1 MIKKALGKGLSALLP
16 ENQSSEELLEI
27 DLDLLDVNQEQP
39 RTRFD
44 EEKLTEL
51 ADSIQEN
58 GIVQPI
64 LVRRL
69 GHRFQII
76 AGERRWRAAQKA
88 NLLKIPAVVKDI
100 SDDKLLELALVEN
113 IARQELNPIEE
124 ALAFQK
130 LISTYKLTQEQVARR
145 VGKER
150 SSVAN
155 IVRLLK
161 LPEDIQNLVE
171 TEKISMGHARALLG
185 LEGQEDAVEHQ
196 RKIAER
202 IINDGL
208 SVREVEKLVDHLRS
222 APPQKIPIVVDP
234 NVKKAEKKLENR
246 LGTKVKIH
254 FNNKNGGRIQIDF
267 NSEDDLNRLYEL
279 MLGQNESKDGQVQA
293 LQQ

>member
-1 MIKKALGKGLSALLP
+1 MKKALGKGLSALLP
-16 ENQSSEELLEI
+16 AIETQSSEELLEI

-39 RTRFD
+39 RTHFD
-44 EEKLTEL
+44 EEKLVEL

-64 LVRRL
+64 LVRRI
-69 GHRFQII
+69 GNRFQII
-76 AGERRWRAAQKA
+76 AGERRWRAAQRA
-88 NLLKIPAVVKDI
+88 GLLKIPAVVKEI

-130 LISTYKLTQEQVARR
+130 LLSTYKLTQEQVARR

-161 LPEDIQNLVE
+161 LPEEIQHLVE

-185 LEGQEDAVEHQ
+185 LEGLEQATEHQ
-196 RKIAER
+196 QKIAQR

-208 SVREVEKLVDHLRS
+208 SVREVEKIVDHLRS
-222 APPQKIPIVVDP
+222 APVSKTPIKVDS
-234 NVKKAEKKLENR
+234 NVKTAEKKLENR
-246 LGTKVKIH
+246 FGTKVKIH

-267 NSEDDLNRLYEL
+267 FSQEELYRLYDLMIGKSSNKEMSEEL
-279 MLGQNESKDGQVQA
+279 L
-293 LQQ
+293 